1 MPLLA
6 YWTRLYVLVLLLSL
20 LLLAGITGA
29 WIKISTFDRHYEL
42 LEMHAMQLSEAYER
56 LLEGGAPGERLLHE
70 RAVTLR
76 IGQLRLP
83 LVVQVVDRSGRVFGV
98 RNAKNPAVSPAL
110 QEVSPRH
117 REVLAGRTIR
127 EQVQID
133 SQTWLRVGVPVEQN
147 GAVDRALYV
156 SMPTRDVSDQIR
168 RQYGSLALLTGVIG
182 LAGWLVLY
190 FLSRKLTRPLLQ
202 VAAAAQSIA
211 GGEYDVA
218 LPQRL
223 KEREL
228 QQLVSSFQNM
238 ASQLQKLEQL
248 RTGLLAGVSHELRTP
263 ITTIRGMIQ
272 AVQGKVVTG
281 PEAEEFL
288 RISLDEA
295 KRLQHMV
302 EELLD
307 FSSLEGGAA
316 PIERENVDLSHL
328 VHEVAQQI
336 LILTGSENVRIDR
349 ILPGG
354 PVFVRGDAGRI
365 RQIMLNLL
373 NNCLKASASEI
384 RIILQACGD
393 KVTLDV
399 EDNGRGIGPE
409 DQPYIF
415 ERFYRG
421 GDGKTKPRGLGL
433 GLTISRLLARAHGGD
448 LVLLETSPAGSSFRL
463 MLPLPAEMSG

>member
-1 MPLLA
+1 MLA

-20 LLLAGITGA
+20 LLLAGITGV
-29 WIKISTFDRHYEL
+29 WIKINTFNHHYEL
-42 LEMHAMQLSEAYER
+42 LEMQALQLSEAYER
-56 LLEGGAPGERLLHE
+56 MPEGGAPGERLQE
-70 RAVTLR
+70 KAVR

-83 LVVQVVDRSGRVFGV
+83 LVIQVADQWGRVYGV

-110 QEVSPRH
+110 QEVSARH
-117 REVLAGRTIR
+117 QEVLSGRTIR
-127 EQVQID
+127 EQVRID

-147 GAVDRALYV
+147 GLVVRALYV
-156 SMPTRDVSDQIR
+156 SAPTINVTGQIR
-168 RQYGSLALLTGVIG
+168 RLYGSLALLTCVIG
-182 LAGWLVLY
+182 LASWLVLY

-211 GGEYDVA
+211 EGKYDVD

-228 QQLVSSFQNM
+228 QQLVASFQNM

-281 PEAEEFL
+281 REAEDFL
-288 RISLDEA
+288 QISLDEA

-307 FSSLEGGAA
+307 FSSLEAGAA
-316 PIERENVDLSHL
+316 PIEREKVDLSHL
-328 VHEVAQQI
+328 VNEVIQQI
-336 LILTGSENVRIDR
+336 LILPGSENVRIER

-354 PVFVRGDAGRI
+354 PVFVRGDAGRL

-373 NNCLKASASEI
+373 DNCLKASASEI
-384 RIILQACGD
+384 RITMQAGGD

-399 EDNGRGIGPE
+399 KDNGRGIAPE
-409 DQPYIF
+409 EQPYIF

-421 GDGKTKPRGLGL
+421 RDGKAKPRGLGL
-433 GLTISRLLARAHGGD
+433 GLTISRLLARAHGGE
-448 LVLLETSPAGSSFRL
+448 LAMVETSPGGTAFRL
-463 MLPLPAEMSG
+463 TLPGKTGIGG